1 MSVLSH
7 ALDDLQVVLEDHH
20 ELLALLRGHV
30 LGDEAGELAQVLLDQ
45 QLGARLA
52 EARAVQ
58 LLQLV
63 ALLRVRVRV

>member
-63 ALLRVRVRV
+63 ALLRVSVRV

>member
-20 ELLALLRGHV
+20 ELLGLLRGHV

>member
-45 QLGARLA
+45 QLRARLA